1 MTRGASRFHS
11 RRNLVAKLKLLL
23 VDQDPNSRTVLE
35 VSLKKAGYLVTTAED
50 GLEALS
56 TLAAFAP
63 DLVLA
68 DTQLSG
74 IDGFELVKRMKERPE
89 TASIPVVFLSS
100 RKSVEDKVRGFELGV
115 EDYLTKPIFVRELI
129 ARINMLLNRRA
140 QERIAERQPASGR
153 TRFAGSILDMAVVD
167 LLQTFDVSR
176 KSGVLRI
183 SNAGQEAIIAFRD
196 GAVVDAVL
204 GNLRGAEAVY
214 RTLVWNE
221 GDFDIEFRAVEEYEG
236 EGFPTQALLMEGM
249 RRLDEWTLLLE
260 QLPSL
265 TTRLSVDAAQIRDRL
280 HEIPD
285 EVNKIL
291 RLFDGGRPIAEVI
304 DESPFE
310 DLSTLGT
317 VSKLFFEGILILH
330 ARREADETSALP
342 PPRTPLRLDDAPA
355 GFSRGKEIED
365 AFSAIAELS
374 HSSFPP
380 PPPSAPAMPT
390 TPPMPLAMV
399 DPEPVAKVGP
409 PRRKDT
415 LRPMYG
421 SMPVPGA
428 PPPDAPDFPREEMPT
443 DPGLGPGM
451 RTEVVRLQD
460 LPAAGT
466 DVPSFVEAAFPP
478 RSFTR
483 TLLGTSAPVEFAV
496 PLPAPAPILA
506 DDDPLSQD
514 FFEAAER
521 SEGSERHSDGD
532 DLLGFAPP
540 RPPSPEALRRKA
552 TIVRGVAVAVGF
564 LAVVAGFGL
573 WKSTRDSNAAV
584 PVVATS
590 ATALPV
596 MSRPPA
602 SGLAAGAATVPVSAP
617 DAGQGAADAAL
628 EAALEAAMEA
638 GAAGGDDAAVMD
650 KAEAKKLFQTAQKL
664 IDRWK
669 NDEGIVAATQYTEAM
684 PEDALGYLLLGAAY
698 EQAGKPKKA
707 GEVYRACVQKARGRS
722 LSDCKNL
729 SGGK

>member
-1 MTRGASRFHS
+1 M
-11 RRNLVAKLKLLL
+11 AKLKLLL

-310 DLSTLGT
+310 
-317 VSKLFFEGILILH
+317 EY
-330 ARREADETSALP
+330 RR
-342 PPRTPLRLDDAPA
+342 
-355 GFSRGKEIED
+355 
-365 AFSAIAELS
+365 
-374 HSSFPP
+374 
-380 PPPSAPAMPT
+380 
-390 TPPMPLAMV
+390 
-399 DPEPVAKVGP
+399 
-409 PRRKDT
+409 
-415 LRPMYG
+415 
-421 SMPVPGA
+421 
-428 PPPDAPDFPREEMPT
+428 
-443 DPGLGPGM
+443 
-451 RTEVVRLQD
+451 
-460 LPAAGT
+460 
-466 DVPSFVEAAFPP
+466 
-478 RSFTR
+478 
-483 TLLGTSAPVEFAV
+483 
-496 PLPAPAPILA
+496 
-506 DDDPLSQD
+506 
-514 FFEAAER
+514 
-521 SEGSERHSDGD
+521 
-532 DLLGFAPP
+532 
-540 RPPSPEALRRKA
+540 
-552 TIVRGVAVAVGF
+552 
-564 LAVVAGFGL
+564 
-573 WKSTRDSNAAV
+573 
-584 PVVATS
+584 
-590 ATALPV
+590 
-596 MSRPPA
+596 
-602 SGLAAGAATVPVSAP
+602 
-617 DAGQGAADAAL
+617 
-628 EAALEAAMEA
+628 
-638 GAAGGDDAAVMD
+638 
-650 KAEAKKLFQTAQKL
+650 FQ
-664 IDRWK
+664 
-669 NDEGIVAATQYTEAM
+669 
-684 PEDALGYLLLGAAY
+684 
-698 EQAGKPKKA
+698 
-707 GEVYRACVQKARGRS
+707 
-722 LSDCKNL
+722 
-729 SGGK
+729 